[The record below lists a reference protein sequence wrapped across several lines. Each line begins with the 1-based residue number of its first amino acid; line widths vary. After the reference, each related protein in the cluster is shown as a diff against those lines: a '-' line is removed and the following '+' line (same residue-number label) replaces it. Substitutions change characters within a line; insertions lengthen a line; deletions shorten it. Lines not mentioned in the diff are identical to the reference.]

1 MVLSAASKKNL
12 ILAMILPYTYGNIR
26 DEQPVTGTTVWPD
39 ISAVAVFLLDEE
51 SHALFTVIRSPCRFT
66 PLLEG
71 LNTLHYFGY
80 NVTSSPKWNFLG
92 VQIIPLSAHDFIYH
106 IVVQNSFS
114 SESSN
119 TSVSSII
126 SLLILISFVI
136 SYFCLV

>member
-1 MVLSAASKKNL
+1 MVLSAEFKKNL

-51 SHALFTVIRSPCRFT
+51 SHALFTVISSPCCFT

-71 LNTLHYFGY
+71 LNTLHYFGHK
-80 NVTSSPKWNFLG
+80 VTSSPKWNFLG
-92 VQIIPLSAHDFIYH
+92 LQIIPLSAHNFMYH
-106 IVVQNSFS
+106 IVVQNSFL

-126 SLLILISFVI
+126 SLLFLISFVI
-136 SYFCLV
+136 SYFCFV

>member
-12 ILAMILPYTYGNIR
+12 ILAMILAYTYGNIR

-51 SHALFTVIRSPCRFT
+51 SHALSTVIRSPCRFT

-71 LNTLHYFGY
+71 LNTLQYFGH
-80 NVTSSPKWNFLG
+80 NVT
-92 VQIIPLSAHDFIYH
+92 
-106 IVVQNSFS
+106 
-114 SESSN
+114 SN
-119 TSVSSII
+119 TSVSSTI